1 MKRKMSVFLAIIMM
15 LSLVFSFGAS
25 AVTDGD
31 VIPVPD
37 VEASAVVTAGDANL
51 DAVLALGMKYS
62 GMFTEND
69 TADTFTYT
77 IEDNKG
83 YVCFA
88 IEADENA
95 ETVKGGWTVEIY
107 DAEGKLLRSTDAVLD
122 EEGEL
127 PNWKFFAS
135 CPVNGTYTVKVVA
148 ADESNAP
155 IGTEYTL
162 RVEQFYKNH
171 GLFDKFLGFDL
182 SVFEWVQGIQNK
194 ALTAIFVTITTLGDE
209 GIIFIAIAIIFLF
222 TKKYRKIG
230 FAMLIALGVMTICNN
245 LVLKELVARPRP
257 YMLYGV
263 DPEAYALWGGE
274 NAKYF
279 FPHLVHYHTSY
290 SFPSGH
296 TSSAFAAAF
305 AILFYNKK
313 IGIPMTV
320 FAALMGF
327 SRIYVEVHY
336 CTDVIA
342 GAVVGLVYA
351 FIGFMIVKLVYP
363 YFEKLIDKLTLKL
376 RKEKKA

>member
-1 MKRKMSVFLAIIMM
+1 MKRKMSVFLAIIMI

-25 AVTDGD
+25 AVTDGNAVTTGNAALD
-31 VIPVPD
+31 
-37 VEASAVVTAGDANL
+37 SALVLGQEYKGALTAGELVN
-51 DAVLALGMKYS
+51 
-62 GMFTEND
+62 
-69 TADTFTYT
+69 TYT
-77 IEDNKG
+77 YTNEGDKG

-88 IEADENA
+88 LEADENP
-95 ETVKGGWTVEIY
+95 ETVKGGWIVEVY
-107 DAEGKLLRSTDAVLD
+107 DAEGTLLRSSEAVLD

-127 PNWKFFAS
+127 PNWKFFKS

-148 ADESNAP
+148 KDENNAP
-155 IGTEYTL
+155 VDTEYTL
-162 RVEQFYKNH
+162 RVENFYKNH
-171 GLFDKFLGFDL
+171 AIFDKLLGFDL
-182 SVFEWVQGIQNK
+182 SVFEWIQSIQNK

-209 GIIFIAIAIIFLF
+209 GIIFIALALVFLC

-263 DPEAYALWGGE
+263 DPEAYSLWGGE

-320 FAALMGF
+320 FAALMGL

-342 GAVVGLVYA
+342 GAVVGIIYA
-351 FIGFMIVKLVYP
+351 FIGFMIVKLIYP
-363 YFEKLIDKLTLKL
+363 YFEKIIDSLTAKLK
-376 RKEKKA
+376 KKA